1 MFPFPSPQAIHRI
14 GQAASAEAV
23 VDVDDGY
30 AGSTAVE
37 HGQEGRQAVEIGTIS
52 DTGRHGDDRFVDE
65 AADDA
70 GQSPFH
76 AGDDDIYVGP
86 ADIIDA
92 GQEAVDAS
100 DADVVDAFDAVAHD
114 FRRQGR
120 FFGKWGYRSSR
131 R

>member
-14 GQAASAEAV
+14 GGRPAPKPLSILTTDTPAAQLLSIA
-23 VDVDDGY
+23 
-30 AGSTAVE
+30 
-37 HGQEGRQAVEIGTIS
+37 EGRQAVEIGTIS
-52 DTGRHGDDRFVDE
+52 DTGRHSDDRFVDE

-92 GQEAVDAS
+92 GQ
-100 DADVVDAFDAVAHD
+100 
-114 FRRQGR
+114 RR
-120 FFGKWGYRSSR
+120 WMPATPTS
-131 R
+131 

>member
-1 MFPFPSPQAIHRI
+1 M
-14 GQAASAEAV
+14 
-23 VDVDDGY
+23 
-30 AGSTAVE
+30 
-37 HGQEGRQAVEIGTIS
+37 EIGTIS

-92 GQEAVDAS
+92 GQEAVDAG
-100 DADVVDAFDAVAHD
+100 DADVVDAFNAVAHD

-120 FFGKWGYRSSR
+120 FFGNGDIARPGGNDRNEAVAIDDGFVLMLIDHTGQFIILGSR
-131 R
+131 MRPARLS